1 MHSPVDTLKTVFGFD
16 SFRGK
21 QEPVIQAVL
30 DGHSALAV
38 FPTGGGKSLC
48 YQLPALLLPGL
59 TLVVSP
65 LIALMKDQIDFLVS
79 KGVDAARFDS
89 SLDTQALAEVR
100 NRLRAGNLRLLY
112 VSPERLSNERFVAS
126 LRHTKIALMVVD
138 EAHCISEWGHNFR
151 PDYLKL
157 VQAAKRLHAE
167 RVLALTATATPK
179 VGQDICRAFA
189 ITEENWFQ
197 DSFHRKNL
205 ELHLSPCSERER
217 LPLLLTRIKERTPGA
232 TIIYVTLQRTA
243 EWLART
249 LSEQGYA
256 AEAYHA
262 GMEGEKRHAIQDR
275 FMGAKD
281 RIVVATIAFGMGIDK
296 ADIRYVYHFNLPK
309 SLENYAQEIG
319 RAGRDGEPAI
329 CEVLVCP
336 QDRTVLENFTYGDTP
351 TSETVTGVLQKVLAQ
366 AGEFHIAPVA
376 MSREHDIRPLVLA
389 TLLTWLELKGF
400 ITATGN
406 IPAEVRFQT
415 QRSSQEI
422 LGSFDQE
429 RSQFLSQIFTH
440 VKKGTQWL
448 NLDMFAAAEAM
459 NEDPKRILR
468 ALNYLDEQGMIHLET
483 KRFRKTYRMEQ
494 QPRDLEQVLSECMER
509 FQQRESADTDRLQ
522 QVLSL
527 AEHKGCRVAVLL
539 TYFGET
545 LESERCGH
553 CDTCL
558 GHPVQPL
565 PPLETATLDASQ
577 LEKIATLASE
587 KHTALAHP
595 RQMARFLCGLNSPA
609 TTRDRLTKHEAFGS
623 LEKNPFHD
631 ILTACEECSGVG

>member
-1 MHSPVDTLKTVFGFD
+1 MQNPVETLNAVFGFD
-16 SFRGK
+16 AFRGK
-21 QEPVIQAVL
+21 QEPVIGAVL

-48 YQLPALLLPGL
+48 YQLPALLLEGL

-79 KGVDAARFDS
+79 KGVEAARFDS
-89 SLDTQALAEVR
+89 SLDAQALAQVR
-100 NRLRAGNLRLLY
+100 DRLRSGTLKLLY
-112 VSPERLSNERFVAS
+112 VSPERLSNERFVQS
-126 LRHTKIALMVVD
+126 LRHTKISLMVVD

-157 VQAAKRLHAE
+157 VQAAKRLQAE

-179 VGQDICRAFA
+179 VGHDICRAFA
-189 ITEENWFQ
+189 IGPERWFQ

-217 LPLLLTRIKERTPGA
+217 LDLLLTRIKERPPGA
-232 TIIYVTLQRTA
+232 TIVYVTLQRTA
-243 EWLART
+243 EWVARI
-249 LSEQGYA
+249 LNERGYA

-262 GMEGEKRHAIQDR
+262 GMEGDKRHEIQDR

-351 TSETVTGVLQKVLAQ
+351 TQETVAAVLQEVLTQ
-366 AGEFHIAPVA
+366 TGEFHIAPVA

-415 QRSSQEI
+415 QRSSGEI
-422 LGSFDQE
+422 LGSFDPE
-429 RSQFLSQIFTH
+429 RSRFLRQIFTH
-440 VKKGTQWL
+440 VKKGTRWL

-459 NEDPKRILR
+459 NEDPKTHPACPELSGR
-468 ALNYLDEQGMIHLET
+468 AGHDP
-483 KRFRKTYRMEQ
+483 FRDQ
-494 QPRDLEQVLSECMER
+494 
-509 FQQRESADTDRLQ
+509 
-522 QVLSL
+522 
-527 AEHKGCRVAVLL
+527 
-539 TYFGET
+539 
-545 LESERCGH
+545 
-553 CDTCL
+553 
-558 GHPVQPL
+558 
-565 PPLETATLDASQ
+565 
-577 LEKIATLASE
+577 
-587 KHTALAHP
+587 
-595 RQMARFLCGLNSPA
+595 
-609 TTRDRLTKHEAFGS
+609 AFS
-623 LEKNPFHD
+623 
-631 ILTACEECSGVG
+631 